1 MESENENLKNELE
14 QLKKEL
20 ALLKPVTETPVVVE
34 KKKRGRPKSENT
46 IPRAEY
52 MKNYMKA
59 YNEKNKD
66 TQKLR
71 HNNYYY
77 LNNSEMPKE
86 YIQKYGLFACLVYK
100 TKIEVDKIKNDCP
113 QFLSDVII

>member
-1 MESENENLKNELE
+1 MESENETLKNELE
-14 QLKKEL
+14 ELKKQL
-20 ALLKPVTETPVVVE
+20 AKLQPVEMPVVE
-34 KKKRGRPKSENT
+34 KKKRGRPKLATT

-86 YIQKYGLFACLVYK
+86 YIQKYGLFACQVYK
-100 TKIEVDKIKNDCP
+100 TKIEIQKIKRDCP

>member
-14 QLKKEL
+14 ELKKQLAKLQPVEL
-20 ALLKPVTETPVVVE
+20 PVKVE
-34 KKKRGRPKSENT
+34 KKKRGRPKLETT

-52 MKNYMKA
+52 MKTYMKA

-77 LNNSEMPKE
+77 LNNSDMTKE
-86 YIQKYGLFACLVYK
+86 YVEKYGLFACQVYK
-100 TKIEVDKIKNDCP
+100 TKIEVDKIKKDCP
-113 QFLSDVII
+113 QFLCDVIV

>member
-1 MESENENLKNELE
+1 MENENETLKNELE
-14 QLKKEL
+14 ELKKQL
-20 ALLKPVTETPVVVE
+20 AKLQPVTETPVVE
-34 KKKRGRPKSENT
+34 KKKRGRPKLETT

-77 LNNSEMPKE
+77 LNNSDMPKD
-86 YIQKYGLFACLVYK
+86 YVAKYGLFACQVYK
-100 TKIEVDKIKNDCP
+100 TKIEVDKIKQDCP